1 MKATLP
7 PSILILRPVGPDPY
21 SHENERRPLAI
32 LPFSWDR
39 ESRISCYTNLM
50 LRISIVR
57 VHDTKIN
64 VEYLK
69 PYPIPVVHVEVEL
82 RDNLVVIYPSGDLR

>member
-1 MKATLP
+1 
-7 PSILILRPVGPDPY
+7 
-21 SHENERRPLAI
+21 
-32 LPFSWDR
+32 
-39 ESRISCYTNLM
+39 M